1 MDMEQEDLFG
11 HVGEAPECKAEDKG
25 KGKGRGRGRGRAR
38 NNSDSG
44 NGRGRGR
51 ADGEN
56 KKKQQPVTTCI
67 CPGCSYPKYPGSRF
81 CSMGDH
87 KRAWDNMVYQR
98 RSRKEVTDEQK
109 RAFDD
114 AMKDDGFAGR
124 EVAKFAKDN
133 PPEMRR
139 KGLVDFLRFERIRG
153 EKVSTNEQHG
163 RMPMTE
169 KAFYKH
175 CDNVLGLSEEESKEY
190 WLELYEDRTVERD
203 SKGYRGA
210 ERLWIEA
217 HDLKFNAREHFVA
230 NQVVESSDQVKAPTE
245 EQRTIFKK
253 HLARQDLSFNDEH
266 FDMNGQQ
273 SADTAKGPCPAAAD
287 AAAALST
294 PNSKAKPETNE
305 TPEKTVNLCRER
317 PVLHRQIEASLRKIE
332 ADINKAMQAA
342 VTAQGKHKEHPS
354 EMKASDRALLTL
366 ARILQFRQEVCAR
379 VLGKN
384 GDIIQLVPDSAEN
397 SVGPV
402 GESLPTG
409 APSSPTSVQ
418 TGQVVDGGTKS
429 SLGEELARK
438 QEQQTSAFLASQR
451 CANQKFWEGEVADLQ
466 DLDSV
471 RIILDKVLEVK
482 AADTF
487 LQLKADWQKSEKV
500 FVQIF
505 KSTKVAAD
513 DLLKHMKVKV
523 SEAEREKK
531 RKISQDQ
538 KNELLKVKK
547 EQKAAAD
554 AIKNRKVEVSVPA
567 LFTAEL
573 HCPAV
578 VELSAN
584 FDAKQCDWTKPWAAA
599 GPEVV
604 QLCLGEPKV
613 QKALAAWAVQYKRA
627 LAQAKLD
634 LVTFPF
640 RDGDG
645 KEQVDGMFEKLL
657 PQDGLVSDISSV
669 SGGEVFMNSTWLFG
683 ASSDLKSLSFL
694 PNHAAMI
701 KVLVCGK
708 VTHLLFKW
716 DTVVSAL
723 GKQGVEGQ
731 EEIRKHLLNSTWDE
745 LKTLTDE
752 GASMQSHSLQKNQV
766 LYIPMGWAQMEVAS
780 DSALLYGVRKSF
792 FMQSGADVYKQAI
805 AMAKA
810 AGGKDVKRME
820 EIHAVL
826 SKA

>member
-1 MDMEQEDLFG
+1 M
-11 HVGEAPECKAEDKG
+11 
-25 KGKGRGRGRGRAR
+25 
-38 NNSDSG
+38 
-44 NGRGRGR
+44 
-51 ADGEN
+51 
-56 KKKQQPVTTCI
+56 
-67 CPGCSYPKYPGSRF
+67 
-81 CSMGDH
+81 
-87 KRAWDNMVYQR
+87 
-98 RSRKEVTDEQK
+98 
-109 RAFDD
+109 
-114 AMKDDGFAGR
+114 
-124 EVAKFAKDN
+124 
-133 PPEMRR
+133 
-139 KGLVDFLRFERIRG
+139 
-153 EKVSTNEQHG
+153 
-163 RMPMTE
+163 
-169 KAFYKH
+169 
-175 CDNVLGLSEEESKEY
+175 
-190 WLELYEDRTVERD
+190 
-203 SKGYRGA
+203 
-210 ERLWIEA
+210 
-217 HDLKFNAREHFVA
+217 
-230 NQVVESSDQVKAPTE
+230 
-245 EQRTIFKK
+245 
-253 HLARQDLSFNDEH
+253 
-266 FDMNGQQ
+266 
-273 SADTAKGPCPAAAD
+273 
-287 AAAALST
+287 
-294 PNSKAKPETNE
+294 
-305 TPEKTVNLCRER
+305 
-317 PVLHRQIEASLRKIE
+317 
-332 ADINKAMQAA
+332 
-342 VTAQGKHKEHPS
+342 
-354 EMKASDRALLTL
+354 
-366 ARILQFRQEVCAR
+366 
-379 VLGKN
+379 
-384 GDIIQLVPDSAEN
+384 
-397 SVGPV
+397 
-402 GESLPTG
+402 
-409 APSSPTSVQ
+409 
-418 TGQVVDGGTKS
+418 
-429 SLGEELARK
+429 
-438 QEQQTSAFLASQR
+438 
-451 CANQKFWEGEVADLQ
+451 
-466 DLDSV
+466 
-471 RIILDKVLEVK
+471 
-482 AADTF
+482 
-487 LQLKADWQKSEKV
+487 
-500 FVQIF
+500 
-505 KSTKVAAD
+505 
-513 DLLKHMKVKV
+513 
-523 SEAEREKK
+523 
-531 RKISQDQ
+531 
-538 KNELLKVKK
+538 KK

-752 GASMQSHSLQKNQV
+752 GASMQSHNLQKNQV